1 MAKSKFLLEFLTKN
15 FKPLFS
21 ENELGALGNIATRDD
36 LTKEFGTLPSYEIT
50 GDQIRDAFGSKFR
63 AIDAYKDKAL
73 PFQRGYTGLVR
84 DPLEGFSMTA
94 NVGSLAQRPNI
105 GNRCLSS

>member
-1 MAKSKFLLEFLTKN
+1 MSKSKFLLEFLTKN

-50 GDQIRDAFGSKFR
+50 GDQIRDAHSSL
-63 AIDAYKDKAL
+63 L
-73 PFQRGYTGLVR
+73 PGENINL
-84 DPLEGFSMTA
+84 PLSNFLFFINE
-94 NVGSLAQRPNI
+94 
-105 GNRCLSS
+105 